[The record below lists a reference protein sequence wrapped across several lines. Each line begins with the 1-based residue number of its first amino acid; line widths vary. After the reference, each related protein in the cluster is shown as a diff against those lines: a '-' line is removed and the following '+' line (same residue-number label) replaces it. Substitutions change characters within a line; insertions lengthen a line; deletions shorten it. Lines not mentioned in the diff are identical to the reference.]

1 MINVWRRVAGFG
13 HPFGTTRALLVL
25 GVLGG
30 SLPGQSC
37 SSDASSGPSPAGAG
51 GDGGAVSGVCES
63 DCARQVATGC
73 PNTPS
78 SYQADCSRLLRPVA
92 MRGSRLV
99 TR

>member
-13 HPFGTTRALLVL
+13 HPFGTTRALLIL

-37 SSDASSGPSPAGAG
+37 SSDASSGRSPAGAG